1 MSESA
6 QQPAM
11 LAPHTVEDV
20 FSATEQVRAADFPA
34 VPSDLLAVILEA
46 ERDNLEDRVA
56 ANRAVGRAVD
66 AWLERHPESAQAN
79 IGSADW
85 GAQS

>member
-6 QQPAM
+6 QQPAI
-11 LAPHTVEDV
+11 LAPHAVEDV

-34 VPSDLLAVILEA
+34 VPSDLLADILKA

-66 AWLERHPESAQAN
+66 AWLEKHPESAEAN
-79 IGSADW
+79 VGPADR
-85 GAQS
+85 GA